1 MMKMD
6 RKTMNNKE
14 RRLEEKGEKEYA
26 EYRMKR
32 VLEILLEADLRRL
45 EELCQK
51 EKEDSVRHRA

>member
-32 VLEILLEADLRRL
+32 VLEILLEADLSRL

-51 EKEDSVRHRA
+51 NKEDSVRHRA

>member
-1 MMKMD
+1 MD

-14 RRLEEKGEKEYA
+14 RRLEEKREKEYA

-32 VLEILLEADLRRL
+32 VLEILLEADLSRL

-51 EKEDSVRHRA
+51 NKEDSVRHRA